1 MTEQKIKASIS
12 ISTLNVRFELKCK
25 SQVILEVKT
34 TK

>member
-1 MTEQKIKASIS
+1 MTEQKIKASVS

-25 SQVILEVKT
+25 SQVMVEEKI